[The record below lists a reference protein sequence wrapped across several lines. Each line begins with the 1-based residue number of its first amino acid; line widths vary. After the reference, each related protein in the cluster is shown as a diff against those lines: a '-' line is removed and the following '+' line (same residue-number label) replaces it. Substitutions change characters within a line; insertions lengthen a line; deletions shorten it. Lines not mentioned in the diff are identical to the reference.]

1 MVYLLG
7 RTWLLTATVA
17 IAFGILAP
25 ATANVSSIGD
35 PDDVH
40 GPLDIRRIV
49 HGHGNNGVLWHKLV
63 MWNRWGANDL
73 RGTDEIRFFFST
85 DGEDRYDEVHASVV
99 REDGKLAAS
108 IYEYVESGDGAG
120 VGQAHRIRFTRP
132 NRRSVK
138 IFFDAKW
145 VMNHRDRYAWS
156 AGSSY
161 EKADSKN
168 CRHVCFDYSPRSNP
182 DRLFHRL

>member
-1 MVYLLG
+1 MWVL
-7 RTWLLTATVA
+7 AAA
-17 IAFGILAP
+17 IALFGTWSP
-25 ATANVSSIGD
+25 ATANVSSLGD

-40 GPLDIRRIV
+40 GPLDVRRIA
-49 HGHGNNGVLWHKLV
+49 HGHGSDGVLWHKLV
-63 MWNRWGANDL
+63 MWKRWGANDL

-85 DGEDRYDEVHASVV
+85 DREHRYDEVHASVV

-108 IYEYVESGDGAG
+108 IYEYVESSDGAG
-120 VGQAHRIRFTRP
+120 VGPAHRIRLTRP

-138 IFFDAKW
+138 IFFDDKW
-145 VMNHRDRYAWS
+145 VTNRRDRYAWS

-161 EKADSKN
+161 DKADSKN

-182 DRLFHRL
+182 DRLVHRL